1 MRPDGNVA
9 LRLGRPRRWVGSGRR
24 RSSGLK
30 AAGLAG
36 AADGSEQLA
45 DGADQLAAGLVGA
58 GDGSNQL
65 ADGAGQ
71 LADGLGDAAAGSVQL
86 SDGLGDAA
94 EAAPALPE
102 GAQRLS
108 AEGTKLLVEAGDD
121 TALSFGERV
130 AVLQASA
137 ERTADGGLPFG
148 APQDAIVAAAYRY
161 DLAGATGAT
170 AQNTGRLV
178 AGVAIAGAAAVG
190 AGVLAR
196 RKTA

>member
-1 MRPDGNVA
+1 MGAGDGA
-9 LRLGRPRRWVGSGRR
+9 SL
-24 RSSGLK
+24 
-30 AAGLAG
+30 
-36 AADGSEQLA
+36 LA
-45 DGADQLAAGLVGA
+45 DGAGQLADGLVGA
-58 GDGSNQL
+58 GDGANQV

-71 LADGLGDAAAGSVQL
+71 LADGLGDAADGSVQL
-86 SDGLGDAA
+86 SEGLGDAA
-94 EAAPALPE
+94 EAAPALPA

-108 AEGTKLLVEAGDD
+108 AEGTSLLVEAGVD

-137 ERTADGGLPFG
+137 DRTADGGLPFG

-161 DLAGATGAT
+161 DLAAATGAT

-178 AGVAIAGAAAVG
+178 VGVAIAGAAAVG

-196 RKTA
+196 RRTV